1 MTAGSPEPASS
12 RSPAS
17 AHSWQRVIR
26 EVAADRVAR
35 RVFTL
40 TALLVG
46 FAYSLVLPFDY
57 TQRISFANWSYLN
70 LRYVAFS
77 VAFAL
82 GMAWLLALQV
92 HAVRRVAA
100 SAIDGAREAGRA
112 GPVAVLAALLSVLPS
127 LLCCSP
133 ILPTLVGLIGLS
145 ATTRLTTT
153 GHLQYFFATQQNLL
167 MAGALALL
175 VLSGLWSTRKLA
187 RAACLQQQSCRP
199 SPALGSGA
207 TGQHAAPYNPNAP
220 SRTGM
225 RHG

>member
-57 TQRISFANWSYLN
+57 TP
-70 LRYVAFS
+70 
-77 VAFAL
+77 FAL

-92 HAVRRVAA
+92 HAARRVAA
-100 SAIDGAREAGRA
+100 SAIDGARQAGRA
-112 GPVAVLAALLSVLPS
+112 GPVAVLVLSV
-127 LLCCSP
+127 
-133 ILPTLVGLIGLS
+133 
-145 ATTRLTTT
+145 
-153 GHLQYFFATQQNLL
+153 
-167 MAGALALL
+167 
-175 VLSGLWSTRKLA
+175 LWSTRKLT
-187 RAACLQQQSCRP
+187 RAACLQQQSCTP
-199 SPALGSGA
+199 SPALGIGA
-207 TGQHAAPYNPNAP
+207 TGQHAARDNPNAP